1 METRN
6 IQIPL
11 NLIAELG
18 VTQLIDITDRLPKN
32 RIKNWDQL
40 NAQRKPEAL
49 TDIAWHHSGEFVDD
63 DVLPETHA
71 NNHIKNT
78 GDHAT
83 GEGGFPY
90 HFYIKNG
97 AIFQGNNILTFT
109 YGISSNNYQTV
120 HCCVEGCYAPN
131 KGRPADV
138 LSDENRRA
146 MIALEL
152 TLRGVLP
159 NYQRTNGHN
168 FYRNTLCPG
177 YSMTRFR
184 EEVAAVESRLLDT
197 QKQAEWEATNA
208 ARDELAYRIANV
220 ILWTRNTAQ
229 GIDQFGEPAV
239 SKEDQEWAKQRLFL
253 LEPVMREHGFI
264 K

>member
-6 IQIPL
+6 IQIPQ
-11 NLIAELG
+11 NLIDELG
-18 VTQLIDITDRLPKN
+18 VPQLIDITDQLPKN

-40 NAQRKPEAL
+40 NPQRKPEAL
-49 TDIAWHHSGEFVDD
+49 TDIAWHHSAEFVADD
-63 DVLPETHA
+63 ISPETHA
-71 NNHIKNT
+71 LNHIKKT

-90 HFYIKNG
+90 QFYIKNG

-109 YGISSNNYQTV
+109 YSISSNNYQTV
-120 HCCVEGCYAPN
+120 NCCVEGCYAPDR
-131 KGRPADV
+131 GRPADV

-152 TLRGVLP
+152 TLRGIMP

-168 FYRNTLCPG
+168 FYKPTLCPG

-184 EEVAAVESRLLDT
+184 EETDTVAHRLNQQSTWMARMNKVNDLANQYEYMFNLMKVGESSG
-197 QKQAEWEATNA
+197 EA
-208 ARDELAYRIANV
+208 
-220 ILWTRNTAQ
+220 Q
-229 GIDQFGEPAV
+229 
-239 SKEDQEWAKQRLFL
+239 WALNQL
-253 LEPVMREHGFI
+253 LEVRQIMIERKLLKPDQTSLL
-264 K
+264 